1 MAVETGKGKA
11 PVNTKAQPSVEVK
24 AIELKPLEF
33 RFLRE
38 TVNTLVFSEMLPSGA
53 QYDPSV
59 KQPKGTP
66 REHVVGT
73 LYVDKTAGFTPD
85 SIIEVKLT
93 DLA

>member
-38 TVNTLVFSEMLPSGA
+38 TVNTLVFSEMLASTWSARCTWTRQRASHRTASSRSSSPTWPSNQRSNA
-53 QYDPSV
+53 ETED
-59 KQPKGTP
+59 T
-66 REHVVGT
+66 
-73 LYVDKTAGFTPD
+73 
-85 SIIEVKLT
+85 
-93 DLA
+93 